1 MIVFANEIRF
11 LKKNKIIVTS
21 DGTKLLNN
29 LKKDEILACLVEV
42 SKLQS
47 VIRQRDFLLNYNL
60 CFDITWISFIS

>member
-21 DGTKLLNN
+21 NGTKLLNN
-29 LKKDEILACLVEV
+29 LKKDEILAFLVEV

-47 VIRQRDFLLNYNL
+47 VNKAKGFSVKL
-60 CFDITWISFIS
+60 

>member
-1 MIVFANEIRF
+1 MIVFAKEIRF

-21 DGTKLLNN
+21 NGTKLLNN

-60 CFDITWISFIS
+60 CLDITWISFIS